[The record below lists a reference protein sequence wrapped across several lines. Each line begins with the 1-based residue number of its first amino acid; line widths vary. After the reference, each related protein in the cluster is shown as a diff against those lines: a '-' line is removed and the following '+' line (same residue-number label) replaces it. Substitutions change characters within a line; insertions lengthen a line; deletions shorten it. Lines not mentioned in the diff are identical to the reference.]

1 MVEQTPAPAAVET
14 SNKAV
19 ILASLLLLSAEAS
32 FAGVSA
38 LVKHLSATQ
47 NFEQLVFFRNVFAFL
62 VLLPWLWRKGPGAL
76 KTSRWKLHL
85 VRGIAGI
92 TAMYLFFYAI
102 STIPLAQATLVLL
115 LSPFL
120 IPVIGWL
127 WLKDYV
133 SRQTWLAI
141 LLGFIGVFIF
151 LDPLGSSISPV
162 VGVAFIAAALA
173 AFTKT
178 VIRKMS
184 ATESTSK
191 IVFYF
196 SGFATIA
203 SAIPLIWLWQSI
215 PAENWLGL
223 GLMGLL
229 AVYGQLAMTKA
240 FSIAPA
246 AKIGVFT
253 YSSVIFAAVLG
264 YWFFDEAVYWHM
276 LWGTLVIIIAGYFA
290 IRTRRKS

>member
-1 MVEQTPAPAAVET
+1 MNRLQNTTT
-14 SNKAV
+14 STHAL

-38 LVKHLSATQ
+38 LVKHLSTTQ
-47 NFEQLVFFRNVFAFL
+47 NFEQLVFFRNVLAFI
-62 VLLPWLWRKGPGAL
+62 VLAPWLWRKGAGAL
-76 KTSRWKLHL
+76 KTRRLKLHL
-85 VRGIAGI
+85 LRAAAGI

-102 STIPLAQATLVLL
+102 ATIPLAQATLVLL

-127 WLKDYV
+127 WLNDYV

-141 LLGFIGVFIF
+141 ALGFVGVYIF
-151 LDPLGSSISPV
+151 LDPLDSDISPV
-162 VGVAFIAAALA
+162 VAVAFIAAALA

-178 VIRKMS
+178 VIKRMS
-184 ATESTSK
+184 STESTSK

-203 SAIPLIWLWQSI
+203 SAIPLIWLWQPI
-215 PAENWLGL
+215 PPENWWGL
-223 GLMGLL
+223 ALMGAL

-253 YSSVIFAAVLG
+253 YSSVIFAAILG

-276 LWGTLVIIIAGYFA
+276 LWGTLIIMTAGYFA
-290 IRTRRKS
+290 IRSRRKN

>member
-1 MVEQTPAPAAVET
+1 MAEQTPAPTAVET

-76 KTSRWKLHL
+76 KTRRWKLHL

-162 VGVAFIAAALA
+162 VAVAFIAAALA

-196 SGFATIA
+196 SGFATFA

-215 PAENWLGL
+215 PVENWLGL
-223 GLMGLL
+223 GVMGLL

>member
-1 MVEQTPAPAAVET
+1 MPTQFATT
-14 SNKAV
+14 RSV
-19 ILASLLLLSAEAS
+19 IIGSLLLLSAEAS

-38 LVKHLSATQ
+38 LVKHLSANQ
-47 NFEQLVFFRNVFAFL
+47 SFEQLVFFRNVMAFI
-62 VLLPWLWRKGPGAL
+62 VLLPWLWRKGPGSL
-76 KTSRWKLHL
+76 KTERLGLHL

-102 STIPLAQATLVLL
+102 ATIPLAQATLVLL
-115 LSPFL
+115 LSPFM

-133 SRQTWLAI
+133 TRQTWLAI
-141 LLGFIGVFIF
+141 LLGFVGVFIF
-151 LDPLGSSISPV
+151 LDPLNSSISPV
-162 VGVAFIAAALA
+162 VGLAFIAALLA

-184 ATESTSK
+184 VTESTSK

-196 SGFATIA
+196 SGFATLA
-203 SAIPLIWLWQSI
+203 SALPLLWFWQPIPV
-215 PAENWLGL
+215 ENWFALAV
-223 GLMGLL
+223 MGAL

-253 YSSVIFAAVLG
+253 YSSVIFAALLG
-264 YWFFDEAVYWHM
+264 FWFFDEAVYWHM
-276 LWGTLVIIIAGYFA
+276 LWGTLVIVAAGYLA
-290 IRTRRKS
+290 IRTRRKH

>member
-1 MVEQTPAPAAVET
+1 MNSEASSKSVL
-14 SNKAV
+14 
-19 ILASLLLLSAEAS
+19 IGSLLLLSAEAS

-47 NFEQLVFFRNVFAFL
+47 NFEQLVFFRNVLAFL
-62 VLLPWLWRKGPGAL
+62 VLLPWLWRKGPAAL
-76 KTSRWKLHL
+76 TTKRWKLHV

-102 STIPLAQATLVLL
+102 ATIPLAQATLVLL

-127 WLKDYV
+127 WLRDYV

-141 LLGFIGVFIF
+141 ALGFVGVFIF
-151 LDPLGSSISPV
+151 LDPMGSDISPV
-162 VGVAFIAAALA
+162 VAVAFIAAALA

-178 VIRKMS
+178 VIRRMS
-184 ATESTSK
+184 DTESTSK

-203 SAIPLIWLWQSI
+203 SAIPLVWLWQPI
-215 PAENWLGL
+215 PPQNWLGL
-223 GLMGLL
+223 ALMGGL

-253 YSSVIFAAVLG
+253 YSSVIFAAMLG

-276 LWGTLVIIIAGYFA
+276 LWGTLIIMTAGYFA
-290 IRTRRKS
+290 IRSRRKS

>member
-1 MVEQTPAPAAVET
+1 MMNSEASSKSVL
-14 SNKAV
+14 
-19 ILASLLLLSAEAS
+19 IGSLLLLSAEAS

-47 NFEQLVFFRNVFAFL
+47 NFEQLVFFRNVLAFL
-62 VLLPWLWRKGPGAL
+62 VLLPWLWRKGPAAL
-76 KTSRWKLHL
+76 TTKRWKLHV

-102 STIPLAQATLVLL
+102 ATIPLAQATLVLL

-127 WLKDYV
+127 WLRDYV

-141 LLGFIGVFIF
+141 ALGFVGVFIF
-151 LDPLGSSISPV
+151 LDPMGSDISPV
-162 VGVAFIAAALA
+162 VAVAFIAAALA

-178 VIRKMS
+178 VIRRMS
-184 ATESTSK
+184 DTESTSK

-203 SAIPLIWLWQSI
+203 SAIPLFWLWQPI
-215 PAENWLGL
+215 PPQNWLGL
-223 GLMGLL
+223 ALMGGL

-253 YSSVIFAAVLG
+253 YSSVIFAAMLG

-276 LWGTLVIIIAGYFA
+276 LWGTLIIMTAGYFA
-290 IRTRRKS
+290 IRSRRKS

>member
-1 MVEQTPAPAAVET
+1 MNSEASSKSVL
-14 SNKAV
+14 
-19 ILASLLLLSAEAS
+19 IGSLLLLSAEAS

-47 NFEQLVFFRNVFAFL
+47 NFEQLVFFRNVLAFL
-62 VLLPWLWRKGPGAL
+62 VLLPWLWRKGPAAL
-76 KTSRWKLHL
+76 MTKRWKLHV

-102 STIPLAQATLVLL
+102 ATIPLAQATLVLL

-127 WLKDYV
+127 WLRDYV

-141 LLGFIGVFIF
+141 ALGFVGVFIF
-151 LDPLGSSISPV
+151 LDPMGSDISPV
-162 VGVAFIAAALA
+162 VAVAFIAAALA

-178 VIRKMS
+178 VIRRMS
-184 ATESTSK
+184 DTESTSK

-203 SAIPLIWLWQSI
+203 SAIPLIWLWQPI
-215 PAENWLGL
+215 PPQNWLGL
-223 GLMGLL
+223 ALMGGL

-253 YSSVIFAAVLG
+253 YSSVIFAAMLG

-276 LWGTLVIIIAGYFA
+276 LWGTLIIMTAGYFA
-290 IRTRRKS
+290 IRSRRKS

>member
-1 MVEQTPAPAAVET
+1 MNSEASSKSVL
-14 SNKAV
+14 
-19 ILASLLLLSAEAS
+19 IGSLLLLSAEAS

-47 NFEQLVFFRNVFAFL
+47 NFEQLVFFRNVLAFL
-62 VLLPWLWRKGPGAL
+62 VLLPWLWRKGPAAL
-76 KTSRWKLHL
+76 TTKRWKLHV

-102 STIPLAQATLVLL
+102 ATIPLAQATLVLL

-127 WLKDYV
+127 WLRDYV

-141 LLGFIGVFIF
+141 ALGFVGVFIF
-151 LDPLGSSISPV
+151 LDPMGSDISPV
-162 VGVAFIAAALA
+162 VAVAFIAAALA

-178 VIRKMS
+178 VIRRMS
-184 ATESTSK
+184 DTESTSK

-203 SAIPLIWLWQSI
+203 SAIPLFWLWQPI
-215 PAENWLGL
+215 PPQNWLGL
-223 GLMGLL
+223 ALMGGL

-253 YSSVIFAAVLG
+253 YSSVIFAAMLG
-264 YWFFDEAVYWHM
+264 YWFFDESVYWHM
-276 LWGTLVIIIAGYFA
+276 LWGTLIIMTAGYFA
-290 IRTRRKS
+290 IRSRRKS

>member
-1 MVEQTPAPAAVET
+1 MNNESSPQ
-14 SNKAV
+14 S
-19 ILASLLLLSAEAS
+19 IIFASLLLLSAEAS

-38 LVKHLSATQ
+38 LVKQLSATQ
-47 NFEQLVFFRNVFAFL
+47 SFEQLVFFRNVLAFM
-62 VLLPWLWRKGPGAL
+62 VLAPWLWRKGAGAL
-76 KTSRWKLHL
+76 KTTRWKLHF
-85 VRGIAGI
+85 VRGLAGI

-102 STIPLAQATLVLL
+102 ATIPLAQATLVLL

-127 WLKDYV
+127 WLNEYV

-141 LLGFIGVFIF
+141 ALGFVGVFIF
-151 LDPLGSSISPV
+151 LDPLGSDISPV
-162 VGVAFIAAALA
+162 VGIAFIAAALA

-178 VIRKMS
+178 VIKRMS
-184 ATESTSK
+184 DTESTSK

-203 SAIPLIWLWQSI
+203 SAIPLLWLWQPI
-215 PAENWLGL
+215 PPQNWWGL
-223 GLMGLL
+223 GVMGGL

-253 YSSVIFAAVLG
+253 YSSVIFAAILG
-264 YWFFDEAVYWHM
+264 YWFFDEPVYWHM
-276 LWGTLVIIIAGYFA
+276 LWGTLIIMTAGYFA
-290 IRTRRKS
+290 IRSRRKN

>member
-1 MVEQTPAPAAVET
+1 MPHTQNARQ
-14 SNKAV
+14 SV
-19 ILASLLLLSAEAS
+19 IVGSLLLLSAEAS

-38 LVKHLSATQ
+38 LVKLLSDSQ
-47 NFEQLVFFRNVFAFL
+47 SFEQLVFFRNVMAFL
-62 VLLPWLWRKGPGAL
+62 VLLPWLWRRGPSAL
-76 KTSRWKLHL
+76 KTQRWKLHL
-85 VRGIAGI
+85 VRGIAGVS
-92 TAMYLFFYAI
+92 AMYLFFYAI
-102 STIPLAQATLVLL
+102 ATIPLAQATLVLL

-127 WLKDYV
+127 WLSDYV

-141 LLGFIGVFIF
+141 LLGFVGVFIF
-151 LDPLGSSISPV
+151 LNPLNTTLSPV
-162 VGVAFIAAALA
+162 VGVAFVAAALA

-184 ATESTSK
+184 DTESTSK

-196 SGFATIA
+196 SGFATFA
-203 SAIPLIWLWQSI
+203 SAIPLFWTWQPI
-215 PAENWLGL
+215 PPDNALGL
-223 GLMGLL
+223 AAMGLL

-253 YSSVIFAAVLG
+253 YSSVIFAAILG
-264 YWFFDEAVYWHM
+264 YVFFDESVAWHM
-276 LWGTLVIIIAGYFA
+276 LWGAMIIMIAGYFA
-290 IRTRRKS
+290 IRSRRKS

>member
-1 MVEQTPAPAAVET
+1 MWCVALPASPRCT
-14 SNKAV
+14 
-19 ILASLLLLSAEAS
+19 
-32 FAGVSA
+32 
-38 LVKHLSATQ
+38 
-47 NFEQLVFFRNVFAFL
+47 
-62 VLLPWLWRKGPGAL
+62 
-76 KTSRWKLHL
+76 
-85 VRGIAGI
+85 
-92 TAMYLFFYAI
+92 YFYAI
-102 STIPLAQATLVLL
+102 ATIPLAQATLVLL

-127 WLKDYV
+127 WLRDYV

-141 LLGFIGVFIF
+141 ALGFVGVFIF
-151 LDPLGSSISPV
+151 LDPMGSDISPV
-162 VGVAFIAAALA
+162 VAVAFIAAALA

-178 VIRKMS
+178 VIRRMS
-184 ATESTSK
+184 DTESTSK

-203 SAIPLIWLWQSI
+203 SAIPLFWLWQPI
-215 PAENWLGL
+215 PPQNWLGL
-223 GLMGLL
+223 ALMGGL

-253 YSSVIFAAVLG
+253 YSSVIFAAMLG

-276 LWGTLVIIIAGYFA
+276 LWGTLIIMTAGYFA
-290 IRTRRKS
+290 IRSWRKS

>member
-1 MVEQTPAPAAVET
+1 MAEQTSAPAAVET
-14 SNKAV
+14 SSKAV

-76 KTSRWKLHL
+76 KTQRPKLHL

-141 LLGFIGVFIF
+141 MLGFIGVFIF

-162 VGVAFIAAALA
+162 VAVAFIAAALA

-184 ATESTSK
+184 DTESTSK

-196 SGFATIA
+196 SGFATVA

-215 PAENWLGL
+215 PVENWLGL
-223 GLMGLL
+223 GVMGLL

-253 YSSVIFAAVLG
+253 YSSVIFAAILG